1 MLLCIAALISL
12 GLDLYQTFRPGSP
25 NKLEWIEG
33 VAILAAVAIATIAQS
48 LNDYQKEK
56 QFRKLNR
63 KVLDPALSTSD
74 G

>member
-12 GLDLYQTFRPGSP
+12 GLGLYQTFRPGSP